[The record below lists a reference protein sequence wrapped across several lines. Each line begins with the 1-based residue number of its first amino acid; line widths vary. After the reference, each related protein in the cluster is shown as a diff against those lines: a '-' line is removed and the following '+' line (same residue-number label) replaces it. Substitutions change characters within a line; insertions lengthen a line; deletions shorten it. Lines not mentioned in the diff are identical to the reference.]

1 MSIPN
6 EDNSVNDTN
15 VCEFLD
21 GDASE
26 ECLDQLELSELM
38 DELGFS
44 YFTGC

>member
-1 MSIPN
+1 MSNP
-6 EDNSVNDTN
+6 NDTKSIGEDS

-26 ECLDQLELSELM
+26 ECLDQLELNELM

-44 YFTGC
+44 YVTGC